1 MAAAPNTQEMARSFG
16 GALLFDVYEHV
27 APMALAFS
35 FPALFVGTE
44 RHAAAVSR
52 TIRLND
58 DLGPTLLSMT
68 KNGRV

>member
-16 GALLFDVYEHV
+16 GALLLM
-27 APMALAFS
+27 PMNMSPQWLSPF

-44 RHAAAVSR
+44 RHTAAVSK
-52 TIRLND
+52 ND
-58 DLGPTLLSMT
+58 DLGPTLLSMA